1 MVPRLNGAKD
11 TFNGAGCAIAALY
24 SALFITRGENM
35 PTEEIIEILLMYLK
49 AFAVGGAICVIAQ
62 IIINIT
68 SLTSGKILVFF
79 MLAGVV
85 LTALGLYQPLVE
97 FAGAGAT
104 VPISGFGYLLANG
117 AIKGAEKGFFYA
129 VTGSLSAASAGVTAA
144 VVFSLIMSL
153 IFHSKTKRN

>member
-1 MVPRLNGAKD
+1 M
-11 TFNGAGCAIAALY
+11 
-24 SALFITRGENM
+24 ITQ
-35 PTEEIIEILLMYLK
+35 EILDILFMYLK
-49 AFAVGGAICVIAQ
+49 AFAIGGAICTVAQLVI
-62 IIINIT
+62 NFT
-68 SLTSGKILVFF
+68 DLTSGKILVFT

-85 LTALGLYQPLVE
+85 LTALGVYQPLVD

-129 VTGSLSAASAGVTAA
+129 VTGSLTAASAGVTAA

-153 IFHSKTKRN
+153 IFHSKPKRN

>member
-1 MVPRLNGAKD
+1 MAMEVLN
-11 TFNGAGCAIAALY
+11 
-24 SALFITRGENM
+24 
-35 PTEEIIEILLMYLK
+35 IILGFVK

-62 IIINIT
+62 IVINFT
-68 SLTSGKILVFF
+68 DLTAGKILVYF

-85 LTALGLYQPLVE
+85 LTAIGVYQPLVE

-129 VTGSLSAASAGVTAA
+129 VTGSLAAASAGITAA
-144 VVFSLIMSL
+144 VVFSFIMAL
-153 IFHSKTKRN
+153 IFKAKTKKN

>member
-1 MVPRLNGAKD
+1 MKAEM
-11 TFNGAGCAIAALY
+11 IA
-24 SALFITRGENM
+24 
-35 PTEEIIEILLMYLK
+35 ILLMYLK
-49 AFAVGGAICVIAQ
+49 AFIVGGAICTAAQ
-62 IIINIT
+62 IIINVT

-79 MLAGVV
+79 MLGGVV
-85 LTALGLYQPLVE
+85 LTALGLYGPLVE

-144 VVFSLIMSL
+144 VVFSFIMSL
-153 IFHSKTKRN
+153 IFRSRTKRNEN